1 LGNGIFNRQCRKNN
15 VIKVL
20 AIKKLNQN
28 AKSLV
33 KLQIFMIALPIMVAT
48 LLVIIRNSNSEVA
61 LIPPLLGFIVTITN
75 FTLIFPKIS
84 KIRRKSAEINQ
95 SFDCH
100 VLKLPWNNI
109 KLDKIEFSEI
119 KGYVDGDKNY
129 EKVRPCYPAVID
141 EVPLKVARIIC
152 QRRFLGGDGK
162 VRTKFIQFVNVLM
175 LISLCLSLV
184 FAFANSLNIFQFL
197 GNLLLPFLPAMIFTI
212 KLVQDNSNSIKR
224 STMLKSRIELIWAR
238 ILERKCIDERLFLLA
253 LRIQDELFEKRKS
266 DPVILDYFYN
276 KFSESLG
283 SSPYSVEIMVK
294 DYSSRVL

>member
-15 VIKVL
+15 IIKVL
-20 AIKKLNQN
+20 EIKRLNQN
-28 AKSLV
+28 AKNLV
-33 KLQIFMIALPIMVAT
+33 KIQIFMIALPIMVAT

-84 KIRRKSAEINQ
+84 KIRRKSAKIHQ

-100 VLKLPWNNI
+100 VLKLPWNHI
-109 KLDKIEFSEI
+109 KLDKIEISEL

-129 EKVRPCYPAVID
+129 ENVQPCYPEVID

-162 VRTKFIQFVNVLM
+162 VRSKFIQFVNVLM
-175 LISLCLSLV
+175 LISLFLSLV
-184 FAFANSLNIFQFL
+184 FAFSYSLTIFQFL

-212 KLVQDNSNSIKR
+212 NLVQDNSNSIKR
-224 STMLKSRIELIWAR
+224 SSNLKTKIELIWDKV
-238 ILERKCIDERLFLLA
+238 LGGKCSEERLFLLA

-276 KFSESLG
+276 KFSEFLG
-283 SSPYSVEIMVK
+283 SSPYSVENMVN
-294 DYSSRVL
+294 DYFSRDL